1 MIEENE
7 IKANEVNDWTGRT
20 VKGSSRAKLG
30 FTVAG
35 LGIGGM
41 LAYLIS
47 RNAKEA
53 RRRSKESQSREG
65 QSTSREDVRN
75 VVDDRGT
82 TQEEAA
88 LILSNLRDRG
98 FEGSDE
104 KLALALGR
112 TPEEMRAFNSRQVT
126 IDDDVIMKARGIAMH
141 RGVRLD

>member
-7 IKANEVNDWTGRT
+7 MKANEVSDWTGRSI
-20 VKGSSRAKLG
+20 KGSSRAKLG

-47 RNAKEA
+47 RSA
-53 RRRSKESQSREG
+53 REG
-65 QSTSREDVRN
+65 KRRAAASQPSQPTSRKEVSN

-88 LILSNLRDRG
+88 LILSNLRERG

-112 TPEEMRAFNSRQVT
+112 TPEELRAFDSRQVT

-141 RGVRLD
+141 RGIRLD

>member
-7 IKANEVNDWTGRT
+7 IKANEVNDWTGRS
-20 VKGSSRAKLG
+20 GRGLSRAKLG

-47 RNAKEA
+47 RNAREA
-53 RRRSKESQSREG
+53 KRRSKESQPSLR
-65 QSTSREDVRN
+65 DNVRN
-75 VVDDRGT
+75 VVDDQGT

-104 KLALALGR
+104 RLALALGR
-112 TPEEMRAFNSRQVT
+112 TAEELRAFNSHQVT

-141 RGVRLD
+141 RGIRLD

>member
-7 IKANEVNDWTGRT
+7 MKANEVNDWTGRK

-47 RNAKEA
+47 RTARDAK
-53 RRRSKESQSREG
+53 RRSNETQPRSF
-65 QSTSREDVRN
+65 EDRSN
-75 VVDDRGT
+75 VVDDQGT

-104 KLALALGR
+104 RLALALGR
-112 TPEEMRAFNSRQVT
+112 TAEEIREFSSRQVT
-126 IDDDVIMKARGIAMH
+126 IDDDVVMKARGIAMH
-141 RGVRLD
+141 RGIRLD